1 MNNTYIDTEKMQG
14 QPLALEKEIITD
26 LANQLLQFSAN
37 NAEITLFNMRNYADA
52 LEILEENINDNF
64 ITLNFNN
71 MGTWEKVEENEVE

>member
-1 MNNTYIDTEKMQG
+1 MNNIYIDTEKMQG

-26 LANQLLQFSAN
+26 LANQLLHFNAN

-71 MGTWEKVEENEVE
+71 MGTWEKVEESEAE